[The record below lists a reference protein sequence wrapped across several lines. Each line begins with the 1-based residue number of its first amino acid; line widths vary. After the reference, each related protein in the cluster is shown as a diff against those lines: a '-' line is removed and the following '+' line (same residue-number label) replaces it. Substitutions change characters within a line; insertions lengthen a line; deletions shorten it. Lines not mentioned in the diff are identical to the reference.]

1 MRHGV
6 LPRTLHVDAPSSHV
20 DWSSGAVEL
29 LTEEREW
36 PETGRPRRAGVSSFG
51 ISGTNAHVILEAAPE
66 PEAARNRWTPYNRR
80 SRLGRCRRRAPRGCG
95 LRRDASWT
103 GWSSVTPSVSRTS
116 LCRWPRPDRTSRTG
130 PWSLARTAPNSW
142 PACAT
147 WPKEPRPKGC
157 SSRGTAAATLPS
169 CSLVRGRSGLVWAGN
184 CMSGSRL
191 FVLGS
196 MRRAIR

>member
-66 PEAARNRWTPYNRR
+66 PEAGPEPVDAVQPPLAPWTLSATSPAGVRAQAVRLLDWLEHRDTQRVEDVALSLATTRSHLTHRAVVLGADRAELLARPAPPGRR
-80 SRLGRCRRRAPRGCG
+80 NLGRKGAHLAERRRRHC
-95 LRRDASWT
+95 LH
-103 GWSSVTPSVSRTS
+103 V
-116 LCRWPRPDRTSRTG
+116 
-130 PWSLARTAPNSW
+130 PWSGVAVAW
-142 PACAT
+142 Y
-147 WPKEPRPKGC
+147 GQ
-157 SSRGTAAATLPS
+157 GAA
-169 CSLVRGRSGLVWAGN
+169 
-184 CMSGSRL
+184 
-191 FVLGS
+191 
-196 MRRAIR
+196 